1 MSIDAVRGR
10 DTARILLVL
19 GVAAAMHGPT
29 RVGASEAEGDGP
41 RTTVRLLN
49 VGNSF
54 SQNATRYLGD
64 LAKAGGKVLVHH
76 QASIGGGTLAQHWE
90 KILRHADDPEDRRG
104 LYSTRRSLEEE
115 LGAEPWDYVTI
126 QQASVLSHD
135 VSTYRPYA
143 RQ

>member
-19 GVAAAMHGPT
+19 GVAAAMNGPA
-29 RVGASEAEGDGP
+29 RVGMAAAEEGNGP

-64 LAKAGGKVLVHH
+64 LAKAGGRVLVHH
-76 QASIGGGTLAQHWE
+76 QASIGGGTLEQHWE
-90 KILRHADDPEDRRG
+90 KVVRYADDPEDKGG
-104 LYSTRRSLEEE
+104 LY
-115 LGAEPWDYVTI
+115 
-126 QQASVLSHD
+126 
-135 VSTYRPYA
+135 
-143 RQ
+143 